1 MEYKGKE
8 IGIPTLEM
16 FREYILREKF
26 DFPAEFAYKHFE
38 KKGWRDK
45 QGNPLNS
52 VERSLNGFNGS
63 FNRMRLQNS
72 MFCGSLF

>member
-26 DFPAEFAYKHFE
+26 DFPADVAYKHFE
-38 KKGWRDK
+38 KKGWCDK
-45 QGNPLNS
+45 KGQPLNS
-52 VERSLNGFNGS
+52 VELSLNGYNGYL
-63 FNRMRLQNS
+63 NHKRLQNAQY
-72 MFCGSLF
+72 CGSLF